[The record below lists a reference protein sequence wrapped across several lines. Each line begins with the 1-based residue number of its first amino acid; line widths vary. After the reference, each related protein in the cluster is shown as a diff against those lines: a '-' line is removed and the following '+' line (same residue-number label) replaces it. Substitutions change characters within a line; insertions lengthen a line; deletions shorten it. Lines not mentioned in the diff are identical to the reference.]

1 MFKNF
6 IEWLTKPQ
14 LTELEYYVA
23 SNNPKNAADVEQLI
37 KEFNYKRK
45 LQCF

>member
-1 MFKNF
+1 MLTKF

-14 LTELEYYVA
+14 LSELEYYVN
-23 SNNPKNAADVEQLI
+23 SRQPKNAADVEQLI
-37 KEFNYKRK
+37 KEFNYKRR

>member
-1 MFKNF
+1 MLTKF

-14 LTELEYYVA
+14 LSELEYYVT
-23 SNNPKNAADVEQLI
+23 SNNPKNEVDVEQLI
-37 KEFNYKRK
+37 KEFNYKRR

>member
-1 MFKNF
+1 MFKKF

-14 LTELEYYVA
+14 LSDIECYIA
-23 SNNPKNAADVEQLI
+23 SHDPKTTADVEQLI
-37 KEFNYKRK
+37 TEFNYKRR